1 MGLHLKPKP
10 GGTAPQ
16 MPRRSLLLPTLGA
29 GIVFAL
35 LFAACSDAPESLES
49 TSWELAD
56 LGGSPPV
63 PGSVATIQYDD
74 TGGVNGTTGCNNYSG
89 PYETERAEIQMGP
102 FRTTLMAC
110 PGALGVQ
117 ETAFFAVLER
127 TTTYTV
133 DGDTLRFFNQDGEA
147 IASFT
152 RLSDELPGT
161 AWDVTSYNTG
171 SEAVRSLIIG
181 TEITLFLNE
190 DGTVTGNASCNDY
203 NGTYELDG
211 GGITIGPLAT
221 TRKLCPD
228 PAGVMDQEAQYLAAL
243 QNSEVWAI
251 SNTRLELRDA
261 GGALQVQANPGG

>member
-1 MGLHLKPKP
+1 MGLRLKWDPSR
-10 GGTAPQ
+10 AAQ
-16 MPRRSLLLPTLGA
+16 QISRRSILLPTLGA

-49 TSWELAD
+49 TSWELTD
-56 LGGSPPV
+56 LAGTPPV
-63 PGSVATIQYDD
+63 PGSVATIQFDD
-74 TGGVNGTTGCNNYSG
+74 TGSVNGTTGCNSYSG

-117 ETAFFAVLER
+117 ETTFFAVLER
-127 TTTYTV
+127 TTTYSV
-133 DGDTLRFFNQDGEA
+133 DGDTLEFFNQDGEP
-147 IASFT
+147 IALFT
-152 RLSDELPGT
+152 RLSNELPGT

-181 TEITLFLNE
+181 SEITLLLNE
-190 DGTVTGNASCNDY
+190 DGTVSGNASCNDY

-221 TRKLCPD
+221 TRKFCSD
-228 PAGVMDQEAQYLAAL
+228 PAGVMDQETQYLAAL
-243 QNSEVWAI
+243 QNAEVWAI
-251 SNTRLELRDA
+251 NNTRLELRDT